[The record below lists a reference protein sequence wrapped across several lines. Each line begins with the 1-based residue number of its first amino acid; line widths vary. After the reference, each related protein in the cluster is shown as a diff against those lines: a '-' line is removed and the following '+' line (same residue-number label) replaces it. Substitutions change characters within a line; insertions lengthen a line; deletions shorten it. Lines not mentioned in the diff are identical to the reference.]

1 MSPPRLSSSLL
12 PPRRVS
18 YRPLNLE
25 PNTMASCIVSRKRS
39 SSATRRPDWGAGDRL
54 RVRGCLH
61 VWLAARPSG
70 KPKPSAKKK
79 PTKYAVFLLYG
90 AAIETTAHPTASRI
104 MRSSSRRTTNQEFV
118 VPPRDADAGG
128 GAGGGRALH
137 QALVAAGIISTK
149 SRVHWGLVDAA
160 DKARKQGLGVDQRA
174 ELKALLPEG
183 KKLSEL
189 VVWLEKA
196 AELDAV
202 RAQQLPA
209 APPPKRI
216 RRGGVE
222 MLNDWQPNSTAIDGR
237 TGLPS
242 TPCKW
247 RVAACSGRYIGA
259 GWASAT
265 RAGHTV
271 AAIAA
276 AAAVELK
283 IRQLSAVETVDG
295 SRRCTLEML
304 RRPQPQQ
311 PQSRTATMAA
321 TSTTAAAADGGD
333 THASQ
338 TSGETGLGYVRID
351 TACDATRRTVLES
364 ALPGLC
370 RTNDQLGLPLML
382 ADTGPRVQLALGPPP
397 LAREGHLQVWLSYR
411 DGTCALHCDEPNGVL
426 ICLGG
431 ERKVALLPPRVS
443 IDTDAWVGTKP
454 SLRYDV
460 FADAPLPRGR
470 RLVRSIPSG
479 DSHSGGRPVYPER
492 LVASG
497 TIHKR

>member
-1 MSPPRLSSSLL
+1 
-12 PPRRVS
+12 
-18 YRPLNLE
+18 
-25 PNTMASCIVSRKRS
+25 
-39 SSATRRPDWGAGDRL
+39 
-54 RVRGCLH
+54 
-61 VWLAARPSG
+61 
-70 KPKPSAKKK
+70 
-79 PTKYAVFLLYG
+79 
-90 AAIETTAHPTASRI
+90 

-149 SRVHWGLVDAA
+149 SRVHWGLLDAA

-460 FADAPLPRGR
+460 FADARFQEGGDLYGVSQVVT
-470 RLVRSIPSG
+470 LTQGDALYIPSG
-479 DSHSGGRPVYPER
+479 WWHQVRSTRGSVGVSVPVTCAGNVGWE
-492 LVASG
+492 ASRSTAAPPAG
-497 TIHKR
+497 SAAAPPAGSEMAQPPPADGSAAPPPKPPVRV